1 MANDENITKAPEEKR
16 QRTSRLRG
24 LPQIEIT
31 VGEETITTA
40 VQRDS
45 RHCWIAESIA
55 LAYPDASSV
64 TVDLQSI
71 RISNRAKR
79 LRYLYLTP
87 PACQRALIDF
97 DRGLK
102 PEPFSFSLKRPAQI
116 VRSGRIAG
124 EKPQTTEEKT
134 ENGRNRQTRARNA
147 LKLTRAESDDVP
159 FEPPAEY
166 VNKVIAALDDPRAE
180 LGTPVPVRMASDSTD
195 ATPVFVGGKAPRH
208 PPARGAG
215 NMQRTRLFGLRQLIP

>member
-31 VGEETITTA
+31 VGEETITAA

-102 PEPFSFSLKRPAQI
+102 PEPFSFSLRRPAQI

-124 EKPQTTEEKT
+124 EKPKTAEEKR
-134 ENGRNRQTRARNA
+134 ESSMRRQKRDYAA
-147 LKLTRAESDDVP
+147 MKVTRAESDDVP

-166 VNKVIAALDDPRAE
+166 VNKVIAALDDPSAE
-180 LGTPVPVRMASDSTD
+180 LGIAVPARMPRDNSEAMPVL
-195 ATPVFVGGKAPRH
+195 VGGKAPRH